1 MSRSD
6 VYGYDLGRSP
16 DPHNPQPEK
25 TMIPAHGPTTPPPV
39 TKWYTKTTVDRCV
52 GAAHDVLLGPPH
64 ANTRD
69 YENGV
74 KDALRLFQTALALT
88 A

>member
-1 MSRSD
+1 MFADGSVTPFLD
-6 VYGYDLGRSP
+6 VAK
-16 DPHNPQPEK
+16 QPRF
-25 TMIPAHGPTTPPPV
+25 
-39 TKWYTKTTVDRCV
+39 YTKATIDRCV
-52 GAAHDVLLGPPH
+52 GAAHEVLLGPPN
-64 ANTRD
+64 ATTRD

>member
-16 DPHNPQPEK
+16 DPHNQP
-25 TMIPAHGPTTPPPV
+25 TSRLPRPA
-39 TKWYTKTTVDRCV
+39 KFYTKAGIDRCV
-52 GAAHDVLLGPPH
+52 GAAHDVLLGAPY

>member
-1 MSRSD
+1 
-6 VYGYDLGRSP
+6 
-16 DPHNPQPEK
+16 
-25 TMIPAHGPTTPPPV
+25 MIPAHVPTTAFTATAQQIRFYPKA
-39 TKWYTKTTVDRCV
+39 TIDRCV
-52 GAAHDVLLGPPH
+52 GAAHDVLLGPPS
-64 ANTRD
+64 AITRD